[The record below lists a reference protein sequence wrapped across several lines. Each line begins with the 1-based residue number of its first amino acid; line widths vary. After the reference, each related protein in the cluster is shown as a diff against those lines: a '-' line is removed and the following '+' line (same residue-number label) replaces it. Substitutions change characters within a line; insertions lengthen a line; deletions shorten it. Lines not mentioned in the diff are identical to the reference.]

1 MRALAVSL
9 VVIGATA
16 LPALADER
24 EEARREFALGQAA
37 DKQREWQQAI
47 EHYLRAND
55 LVPHPFAI
63 FNIATDYERLGKLR
77 EAARWYQRY
86 LDAAPDAVDRDK
98 VARTLQDISL
108 RPAQIVVSSTP
119 PGGRV
124 AIDAIP
130 LGPSPY
136 TGQVKGGF
144 HRVSIELDGERQQKD
159 ITVEYGEP
167 VDVAFTLRGANG
179 ILVIHGE
186 PNGAF
191 VTVDNAPAGRIP
203 LELPVPPGPHTVQV
217 AQDGYTAYTTIV
229 TAEPRKRADVPVT
242 LAKAGGA
249 IDGTGGRVIRAG
261 YLFGGGGGAD
271 LRGSGSMAALELG
284 LTGLGFD
291 ISARLGK
298 ASGLTSLEILF
309 RWALVRGRLSPT
321 LAAGYSSLIDSDP
334 EADSA
339 NAGGGGYEALGG
351 LRFTVASGEHSAIML
366 GAETGI
372 RYHAVGSDSQVIVPL
387 FASVLV
393 VYR

>member
-1 MRALAVSL
+1 MRALVCL

-37 DKQREWQQAI
+37 DKQREWQEAI

-55 LVPHPFAI
+55 LAPHPFAI

-108 RPAQIVVSSTP
+108 RPAPIVVRSTP

-159 ITVEYGEP
+159 ITVEFGEP
-167 VDVAFTLRGANG
+167 VDVAFTMRGPSG
-179 ILVIHGE
+179 VLLVHGE
-186 PNGAF
+186 PAGAF
-191 VTVDNAPAGRIP
+191 VTVDNTPAGRMP
-203 LELPVPPGPHTVQV
+203 LELPVAAGKHTVQV
-217 AQDGYTAYTTIV
+217 AQQGYKPYETAV
-229 TAEPRKRADVPVT
+229 VVAARGQADVPVT
-242 LAKAGGA
+242 LEQAGA

-271 LRGSGSMAALELG
+271 LRGSGTMAALELG

-321 LAAGYSSLIDSDP
+321 LAAGYSNLIDNDP

-339 NAGGGGYEALGG
+339 AAGGGGYEALGG

-372 RYHAVGSDSQVIVPL
+372 RYHAIGSDSQLIVPL